1 MIAASAAICYPQP
14 ACLSRESR
22 LLMPLPNAYD
32 LRTGLRQLISR
43 GAAIL
48 PAAAGIRFERWY
60 RGFEEQKK
68 LDAAD
73 AVIASFGKSGRTWL
87 RVLLWRYFARKNGFA
102 SDSISGFDEFRNRH
116 PGVPVLFFTHDNYLK
131 DYLGHDRKAEI
142 YRNRPVVLLV
152 RDPRDTA
159 VSQFFQWKHRM
170 ALRKKVINAYPLD
183 DVSVHDFIAGG
194 EAGIPK
200 IIAFMNDWAAEIG
213 KMPKLL
219 MVKYEDLRADTKG
232 ELRRILAFLGQDPS
246 DAELEDA
253 VAFASIEN
261 MRRMEAENANKS
273 GAQRS
278 MKPGDASD
286 PSSFK
291 VRRGKVGG
299 WHDYVTDE
307 QAAAIDRMVR
317 ENLDPVYG
325 YSPPRSVAGD

>member
-1 MIAASAAICYPQP
+1 
-14 ACLSRESR
+14 
-22 LLMPLPNAYD
+22 MPFPNAYD
-32 LRTGLRQLISR
+32 VRTGLRQLVSY

-48 PAAAGIRFERWY
+48 PLDTGIRFERWF
-60 RGFEEQKK
+60 RGYEEKKK

-73 AVIASFGKSGRTWL
+73 GVIASFGKSGRTWL
-87 RVLLWRYFARKNGFA
+87 RVLLWRYFAKKNGFA
-102 SDSISGFDEFRNRH
+102 SDSISSFDEFRHKYAN
-116 PGVPVLFFTHDNYLK
+116 VPVLFFTHDNYLK

-142 YRNRPVVLLV
+142 YRNLPVVLLV

-170 ALRKKVINAYPLD
+170 VARKKVINGYPLG
-183 DVSVHDFIAGG
+183 DVSVHDFIAGE

-200 IIAFMNDWAAEIG
+200 IISFMNDWAEEIG

-219 MVKYEDLRADTKG
+219 VVKYEDLRADTKG
-232 ELRRILAFLGQDPS
+232 ELRRILAFFGQHPA

-253 VAFASIEN
+253 VNFASIEN
-261 MRRMEAENANKS
+261 MRRMEIENAKKA

-278 MKPGDASD
+278 MKPGDAND

-299 WHDYVTDE
+299 WHDYVTEE
-307 QAAAIDRMVR
+307 QAAALDRMVR
-317 ENLDPVYG
+317 EKLNPVYG
-325 YSPPRSVAGD
+325 YNI

>member
-1 MIAASAAICYPQP
+1 
-14 ACLSRESR
+14 
-22 LLMPLPNAYD
+22 MPFPNAYD
-32 LRTGLRQLISR
+32 VRTGLRQLVSY
-43 GAAIL
+43 GSVIL
-48 PAAAGIRFERWY
+48 PQDTGIKFERWF
-60 RGFEEQKK
+60 RGYEEKKK

-73 AVIASFGKSGRTWL
+73 GVIASFGKSGRTWL

-102 SDSISGFDEFRNRH
+102 SESISGFDEFRHRH
-116 PGVPVLFFTHDNYLK
+116 PNVPVLFFTHDNYLK

-142 YRNRPVVLLV
+142 YRNLPVVLLV

-170 ALRKKVINAYPLD
+170 VARKKVINSYPSG
-183 DVSVHDFIAGG
+183 DVSVHDFIVGG
-194 EAGIPK
+194 EAGVPK
-200 IIAFMNDWAAEIG
+200 IISFMNEWAEQIG

-219 MVKYEDLRADTKG
+219 VVKYEDLRADTKG
-232 ELRRILAFLGQDPS
+232 ELRRILVFLGQHPA

-253 VAFASIEN
+253 VNFASIDN
-261 MRRMEAENANKS
+261 MRRMEIENAKKA

-291 VRRGKVGG
+291 VRRGKIGG
-299 WHDYVTDE
+299 WHDYVTEE

-317 ENLDPVYG
+317 EQLNPVYG
-325 YSPPRSVAGD
+325 YTT